1 METKKRNKL
10 GEEDPIDM
18 LNNFTKG
25 MPDIKA
31 LQDWGKTIMKG
42 MDTVQKQ
49 PKVVEKRTC
58 KVGRVTIKAS
68 LCDNGAIAIE
78 FGDQKAAE
86 KYFFENFKPL
96 K

>member
-1 METKKRNKL
+1 METKRNKL
-10 GEEDPIDM
+10 GETDPTKLLED
-18 LNNFTKG
+18 FTKS

-42 MDTVQKQ
+42 MDKVHTQ

-58 KVGRVTIKAS
+58 KIGKVTIKAS

-86 KYFFENFKPL
+86 KYFFEQFKSI

>member
-1 METKKRNKL
+1 METKRNTL
-10 GEEDPIDM
+10 GEDDPIDQ
-18 LNNFTKG
+18 LNNFTKN

-42 MDTVQKQ
+42 MDAVKAQ

-58 KVGRVTIKAS
+58 KVSRVTFKAS

-78 FGDQKAAE
+78 FGDQKLAE
-86 KYFFENFKPL
+86 KYFFEHFKPI

>member
-1 METKKRNKL
+1 
-10 GEEDPIDM
+10 
-18 LNNFTKG
+18 
-25 MPDIKA
+25 
-31 LQDWGKTIMKG
+31 MKG
-42 MDTVQKQ
+42 MDSVHKQ

-78 FGDQKAAE
+78 FADQKSAE
-86 KYFFENFKPL
+86 KYFFENFKTI